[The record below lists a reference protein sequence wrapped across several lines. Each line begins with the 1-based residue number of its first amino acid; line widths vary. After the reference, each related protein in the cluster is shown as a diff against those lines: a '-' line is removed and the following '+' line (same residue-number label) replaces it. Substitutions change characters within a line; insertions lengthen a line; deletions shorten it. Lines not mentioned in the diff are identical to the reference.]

1 MEQKW
6 IPQVFTAL
14 ENDAFCVDRCD
25 FFAFNSNTVCSM
37 RYVTFF
43 VFVTLVN
50 DHNQRHW
57 KARYNLL

>member
-25 FFAFNSNTVCSM
+25 FFAFNSNTECSM

-43 VFVTLVN
+43 AFVHTGE
-50 DHNQRHW
+50 W
-57 KARYNLL
+57 P